1 MKISPHWSWIAYFA
15 IELITLNVIKTPL
28 FDGNIHLSF
37 SLLFLLNTGLLFWK
51 PNFKVFFLLELLS
64 ILIFALSILPHFYFF
79 NIYSFIGRFN
89 YIWLKP
95 REFSVYFLYVIL
107 ALFLIFAKAKGQF
120 NLVKN
125 HLHYSFEFTA
135 LIVLLFCFRFTLRL
149 IIIPC
154 FQTDLHIHF
163 RGINDNHINLFVSDL
178 SLFKK
183 GAHVVQPYSCEGKK
197 ELSPS
202 IHYFL
207 KQSSNKELL
216 LIIESWGELL
226 NPEHQAQCIQF
237 LQQYL
242 KNSAE
247 LERGFSTEFGR
258 TCFHGNTSSAE
269 ARELLNMNNEESY
282 RAFLELS
289 RPSPFNL
296 VKSKIEAG
304 YHTIAAFPASKKYG
318 SNYSNAEGFRKKLHF
333 QSRFYYEELIENKSA
348 NVNKENGYTAVFDE
362 DMIDSLM
369 NESKNYPKVF
379 AYGLS
384 INTHSP
390 FNLDK
395 SHVDT
400 TDYQQA
406 KQLLIKSFRGNELAF
421 NQFYRIAMVIRHTLN
436 RLEKNPDLFDRILI
450 VGDHSYRDL
459 RCLNLYNKEFVPYLV
474 LTKNNHSLN

>member
-1 MKISPHWSWIAYFA
+1 M
-15 IELITLNVIKTPL
+15 
-28 FDGNIHLSF
+28 
-37 SLLFLLNTGLLFWK
+37 
-51 PNFKVFFLLELLS
+51 
-64 ILIFALSILPHFYFF
+64 
-79 NIYSFIGRFN
+79 
-89 YIWLKP
+89 
-95 REFSVYFLYVIL
+95 
-107 ALFLIFAKAKGQF
+107 
-120 NLVKN
+120 
-125 HLHYSFEFTA
+125 
-135 LIVLLFCFRFTLRL
+135 
-149 IIIPC
+149 
-154 FQTDLHIHF
+154 
-163 RGINDNHINLFVSDL
+163 
-178 SLFKK
+178 
-183 GAHVVQPYSCEGKK
+183 
-197 ELSPS
+197 
-202 IHYFL
+202 
-207 KQSSNKELL
+207 
-216 LIIESWGELL
+216 
-226 NPEHQAQCIQF
+226 QF
-237 LQQYL
+237 LQRTL
-242 KNSAE
+242 NDFKVLNAE
-247 LERGFSTEFGR
+247 FTTQFGR
-258 TCFHGNTSSAE
+258 SCFHGNTSSAE

-318 SNYSNAEGFRKKLHF
+318 SNYSNAEGFRKKLQF

-474 LTKNNHSLN
+474 LTKNNHLLN